1 MVKKLI
7 FVLLIILALSGMYFS
22 HLYLS
27 EKTVLN
33 TPLINSVP
41 KDAVMVVELKKPLGF
56 WAKLSETN
64 LLWEDVKNT
73 ATGKLIDTELN
84 LVDSTAR
91 HLSFLT
97 TGNFLNKVI
106 FSIHPNAEK
115 PALFVSFRAP
125 QYVFDSI
132 VHSLSL
138 TPVESKPFYKGKSYY
153 FAYQKPFV
161 LISSNRELLSDR
173 FSAPEKNLSQIK
185 DFSNLLSTNSKY
197 NNATIYLNTSGLKK
211 ILIPVLTKEK
221 IEQLSTSTGWSSYD
235 VILKNNE
242 LLLNGV
248 ASVKEKQKPISTEL
262 INPELLPQSIQ
273 SIEEYSLDASNPK
286 VKDITEQLK
295 EECKCDVVNI
305 FTTLDLQHFAKVIFG
320 KKKNKIAYYFVFN
333 ESENPLTDVETILK
347 KDTLTE
353 WFSGYTIERSNNS
366 TIKRLLHLSEVYV
379 TAYNNVLVIGEQSTL
394 KQILLEWKKAEIIEK
409 DDNYTRFYK
418 KLLAQKAFYS
428 YYASITQTLQ
438 NLSANIKP
446 QYNNTLNDF
455 QHSLSNFTEIAFQT
469 NPISDSILH
478 QALLIK
484 TETQATQS
492 LGNQLWEVPL
502 KYAVART
509 PELLRNHRSKT
520 LDILVQDKENT
531 IHLINSAGRIKWSK
545 KLDGKIIGK
554 VKQIDIY
561 GNGKWQMVFNTANK
575 LYILDI
581 NGHNVGNF
589 PVTIPSPATAEVTVF
604 DYEHTQNFRFWISC
618 QNNITYNYNKEA
630 KPVTGWANPKSK
642 SNITLPFKRFV
653 TNGKDYIYS
662 FDKQGNCYFLNRRG
676 ETIYQLKKPLK
687 TNRQQYFFQRRA
699 SFETSS
705 FIYPTDSLAYIED
718 YTFANIGTHFR
729 LDSTQTEALI
739 NVMDID
745 KDNFVDYVSVY
756 QNKIELYATDKSLL
770 RQRQYLYDLP
780 GNYAIIQGSN
790 HHYYFLISNPE
801 TQTIEILDAHL
812 NPITSDEIEGSLYTA
827 IGDFNHNGKTNIV
840 TIDQN
845 KVKAYYLP

>member
-1 MVKKLI
+1 M
-7 FVLLIILALSGMYFS
+7 
-22 HLYLS
+22 
-27 EKTVLN
+27 
-33 TPLINSVP
+33 
-41 KDAVMVVELKKPLGF
+41 
-56 WAKLSETN
+56 
-64 LLWEDVKNT
+64 
-73 ATGKLIDTELN
+73 
-84 LVDSTAR
+84 
-91 HLSFLT
+91 
-97 TGNFLNKVI
+97 
-106 FSIHPNAEK
+106 
-115 PALFVSFRAP
+115 
-125 QYVFDSI
+125 
-132 VHSLSL
+132 
-138 TPVESKPFYKGKSYY
+138 
-153 FAYQKPFV
+153 
-161 LISSNRELLSDR
+161 
-173 FSAPEKNLSQIK
+173 
-185 DFSNLLSTNSKY
+185 
-197 NNATIYLNTSGLKK
+197 
-211 ILIPVLTKEK
+211 
-221 IEQLSTSTGWSSYD
+221 
-235 VILKNNE
+235 
-242 LLLNGV
+242 
-248 ASVKEKQKPISTEL
+248 
-262 INPELLPQSIQ
+262 
-273 SIEEYSLDASNPK
+273 
-286 VKDITEQLK
+286 
-295 EECKCDVVNI
+295 
-305 FTTLDLQHFAKVIFG
+305 
-320 KKKNKIAYYFVFN
+320 
-333 ESENPLTDVETILK
+333 
-347 KDTLTE
+347 
-353 WFSGYTIERSNNS
+353 
-366 TIKRLLHLSEVYV
+366 
-379 TAYNNVLVIGEQSTL
+379 
-394 KQILLEWKKAEIIEK
+394 
-409 DDNYTRFYK
+409 
-418 KLLAQKAFYS
+418 
-428 YYASITQTLQ
+428 
-438 NLSANIKP
+438 
-446 QYNNTLNDF
+446 
-455 QHSLSNFTEIAFQT
+455 
-469 NPISDSILH
+469 
-478 QALLIK
+478 
-484 TETQATQS
+484 
-492 LGNQLWEVPL
+492 
-502 KYAVART
+502 
-509 PELLRNHRSKT
+509 
-520 LDILVQDKENT
+520 DILVQDKENS

-705 FIYPTDSLAYIED
+705 FIYPIDSLAYIED

-812 NPITSDEIEGSLYTA
+812 NPITSDEIEGGLYTA